1 MVLVQRLERAM
12 AWFKDAAAG
21 VGLVV
26 FLVSSFVLTSAAQ
39 AFFAAG

>member
-1 MVLVQRLERAM
+1 M

-26 FLVSSFVLTSAAQ
+26 FFASSFLLMGSLQ
-39 AFFAAG
+39 SILAAG

>member
-1 MVLVQRLERAM
+1 MEAMM

-26 FLVSSFVLTSAAQ
+26 FFASSFLLTGALQ
-39 AFFAAG
+39 TIFAAG